1 LHLLLLSHK
10 LITGG
15 FVDKGIKTRQYTR
28 ASQALFTLALF
39 ALAMLFS
46 AGTTLSGQT
55 VPAAQTPQGPP
66 TASPPIVVRPSPE
79 PPNQNPPDDITR
91 REVAEMDRF
100 LDAHPEIDQ
109 QLRKDPSLIDNQKWV
124 ADHPALQE
132 YLHSHPQVADAFR
145 ANPNL
150 FMRDENRFDRQQ
162 DDITRRDLEGMGNF
176 LNSHPEIAE
185 QLRKDPSL
193 IDNRD
198 WVAKH
203 PELREYLQSH
213 PQVAEAFRAHPD
225 AFMRDENRFDRQTD
239 ISRTDLAEMDRFLDS
254 HKEVAEQLRKD
265 PSLID
270 NRQWVANHPALQE
283 YLHSHP
289 QVAEAFRSDP
299 NVFMRDEDRY
309 DRNDG
314 GRGGD
319 DRNRGELTG
328 FGQFLG
334 GHSDVAA
341 ELANDPSL
349 ANNKEYLATH
359 PELDEYLKAHPPM
372 SQQLAENPQAVMSST
387 WVQQGSGV
395 SVTAKPGMPK
405 PKSTPNQ

>member
-1 LHLLLLSHK
+1 MA
-10 LITGG
+10 
-15 FVDKGIKTRQYTR
+15 IKMRRYTR
-28 ASQALFTLALF
+28 ASLAPLFTLALF

-46 AGTTLSGQT
+46 AGTALSGQT
-55 VPAAQTPQGPP
+55 APAAQTPPSPP
-66 TASPPIVVRPSPE
+66 TANPPIVARPIPGPPE
-79 PPNQNPPDDITR
+79 SNPPDDITR

-124 ADHPALQE
+124 ANHPALQE
-132 YLHSHPQVADAFR
+132 YLQNHPQVADAFR

-150 FMRDENRFDRQQ
+150 FMRDENRYDRQT
-162 DDITRRDLEGMGNF
+162 DINHRDVAEMDRF
-176 LNSHPEIAE
+176 LDSHPEIAE
-185 QLRKDPSL
+185 QLRKDPSR
-193 IDNRD
+193 IDNRQ
-198 WVAKH
+198 WVANH
-203 PELREYLQSH
+203 PALQEYLHSH
-213 PQVAEAFRAHPD
+213 PQVAEAFRSNPN
-225 AFMRDENRFDRQTD
+225 AFMHDENRYDRQTD
-239 ISRTDLAEMDRFLDS
+239 INHRDLAEMDRFMDS
-254 HKEVAEQLRKD
+254 HPEIAEQLRKD

-289 QVAEAFRSDP
+289 QVAEAFRSAP
-299 NVFMRDEDRY
+299 NAFMRDEDRY

-314 GRGGD
+314 DRDRDDRMIARGGD

-334 GHSDVAA
+334 GHSGVAA
-341 ELANDPSL
+341 ELAKDPSL

-359 PELDEYLKAHPPM
+359 PELDEYLKAHPTM
-372 SQQLAENPQAVMSST
+372 SQQLAANPQAVMSSS
-387 WVQQGSGV
+387 WVQQGSGID
-395 SVTAKPGMPK
+395 VTTKPAMAK